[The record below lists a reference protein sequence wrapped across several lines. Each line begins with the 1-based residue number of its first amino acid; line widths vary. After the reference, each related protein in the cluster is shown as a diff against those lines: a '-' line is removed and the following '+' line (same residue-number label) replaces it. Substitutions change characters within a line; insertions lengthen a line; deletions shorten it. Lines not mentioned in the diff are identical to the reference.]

1 MQIWLLSANTCA
13 HYYNPE
19 PEAARRLPMAKRIPK
34 PFIDELAART
44 DLLALLSTRINFTRK
59 SGSNHWACCPF
70 HQEKTPSF
78 SVNTQKGFYHCFGCG
93 VSGDAIR
100 FLMDYDN
107 LPFPEAVEQLAA
119 FNGLDV
125 PYEDDGRHYDAQ
137 EKDHYD
143 LGLEC
148 LADAAAFF
156 HEAFYS
162 DTGKAA
168 RDYLRQRH
176 LKKQTV
182 DTFMLGY
189 APANNALLTHLGS
202 KYPQQLLQDVGL
214 IGKKDDHYYDWFR
227 ERVIFPIHN
236 SKGKIIAFGARAMG
250 DAQPKYLNS
259 PETTWFNKRFELYGL
274 YQAMQVRERT
284 LLVTEG
290 YMDVIKLWQHGVTN
304 AVAALGTA
312 IGDSHIS
319 QLKKRADKT
328 YFSFD
333 GDTAGQKAARKA
345 LEAVFAQHDK
355 QHEWRFMFMP
365 AGEDPDSL
373 VERSGVQAFRQ
384 LMDAS
389 LPAST
394 YLLQVLD
401 DGAGVQRSAE
411 AQAELAGEAQRWL
424 NLLPAGDYREILRDQ
439 VKKRFDLPVLTLG
452 SAVNHPAYSAQR
464 GASAYHPTRET
475 VITKPK
481 DKGIRLMAHLL
492 LQPQNALPLRR
503 WEYPPQDGELQLFWL
518 LCYALQSDGAS
529 EARVAT
535 FLRTHGV
542 YDSVA
547 SAAQLLGRLSG
558 EQQRDEFAAMLASI
572 RDNHARQQTRLEK
585 FTAAH
590 IKQG

>member
-1 MQIWLLSANTCA
+1 
-13 HYYNPE
+13 
-19 PEAARRLPMAKRIPK
+19 MAKRIPK

-189 APANNALLTHLGS
+189 APANNVLLTHLGS

-274 YQAMQVRERT
+274 YQAMQARERT

-492 LQPQNALPLRR
+492 LQPQSALPLRR

-547 SAAQLLGRLSG
+547 SAAQLLGRLSS

-572 RDNHARQQTRLEK
+572 RDNHARQQMRLEK

>member
-1 MQIWLLSANTCA
+1 MQIWLLLANTCA

-274 YQAMQVRERT
+274 YQAMQARERT

-394 YLLQVLD
+394 YLMQVLD

-452 SAVNHPAYSAQR
+452 SVANAPAYSTQR
-464 GASAYHPTRET
+464 GASAYRPNRET

-547 SAAQLLGRLSG
+547 SAAQLLGRLSS

-572 RDNHARQQTRLEK
+572 RDNHVRQQTRLEK

>member
-34 PFIDELAART
+34 SFIDELAART

-189 APANNALLTHLGS
+189 APANNVLLTHLGS

-274 YQAMQVRERT
+274 YQAMQTRERT

-394 YLLQVLD
+394 YLMQVLD

-439 VKKRFDLPVLTLG
+439 VKKHFDLPVLTLG
-452 SAVNHPAYSAQR
+452 SAANAPAYSTQR
-464 GASAYHPTRET
+464 GASAYRPTRET

-547 SAAQLLGRLSG
+547 SAAQLLARLSS

>member
-202 KYPQQLLQDVGL
+202 KYPQQLLQNVGL

-274 YQAMQVRERT
+274 YQAMQTRERT

-312 IGDSHIS
+312 IGDTHIS

-384 LMDAS
+384 LIDAS

-394 YLLQVLD
+394 YLMQVLD

-452 SAVNHPAYSAQR
+452 SADNNPAHSTQR
-464 GASAYHPTRET
+464 GASAYRPTRET

-529 EARVAT
+529 EARVAI